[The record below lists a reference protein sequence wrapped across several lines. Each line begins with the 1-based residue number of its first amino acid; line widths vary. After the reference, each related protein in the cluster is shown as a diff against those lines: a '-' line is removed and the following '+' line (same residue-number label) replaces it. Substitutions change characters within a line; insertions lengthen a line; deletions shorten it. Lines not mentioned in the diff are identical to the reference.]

1 MPSSATLTHS
11 YGDSDRPGESPAA
24 PTPPAGPA
32 RYALGAEIARGG
44 MGVVYQ
50 ATDTALGRKV
60 AVKVLQERYGP
71 DSGTARRFADEARI
85 TGQLQ
90 HPGIPAVHD
99 LGVLPD
105 GRPFLAMKLVN
116 GDTLD
121 DLLKTR
127 PDPAADR
134 GQYVAAFEQ
143 VCQAVAYAHSRDV
156 IHRDLKPANV
166 MVGAFGEVQ
175 VMDWGLA
182 KVLAAGDRPADADP
196 EATGATTEIL
206 SLRGSD
212 GSFTQAGS
220 VLGTPAFMSPEQA
233 LGAVTEID
241 ARSDVFGLGG
251 ILAVILTGIPPFAAG
266 SAEATRIQAAQ
277 GKLAG
282 CFARLDASG
291 ADPELV
297 ALCKRCLAPE
307 RAARP
312 ADAGG
317 VAAAVAAL
325 RQAADERARRAEL
338 DRVRAEGEAAA
349 ADLRTAEQRKR
360 RRVQAVLGLAFTA
373 LVVLGGAFAGWARDQ
388 ARTRQAERAAR
399 QSRTAAGVSTNLRE
413 ARDRATEAW
422 SLVEYPERIEAVT
435 AAAVA
440 AVGRADRY
448 ATDGEPAPEV
458 AADLAATRAEVDDL
472 ARHARLLVAVARN
485 RDELAESFRSPDL
498 VASHREALTHFGF
511 DPLTAPEAQVARLV
525 GTSRIRDALL
535 GVFLEMQHHARTKQ
549 MVEAG
554 AIDRLTRATRLHIGG
569 PHARWQELLERRDT
583 PGLVAL
589 SRAPEVLPLGGW
601 LLMRLSTDLVSAGE
615 GGAARDLLRAAV
627 DRYPHEP
634 WLHFDLRYACHTTQP
649 PAQQEALRHAAAAAT
664 LRPTSG
670 FMRLQLAQAYE
681 LAGDSG
687 AAIEERRAAARLS
700 RPGPAAKGDAKAKP
714 DDQAAKPAQTPALS
728 KRGLG
733 LQVGADPQSRWV
745 YDTGQFEQIQGTE
758 WQEVQSD
765 GSFAE
770 FTETERSS
778 DYVEIRRAHRAT
790 FAYVKIYDDHCMYKL
805 MGEKYRLLY
814 SGVWR

>member
-1 MPSSATLTHS
+1 MPPSATLTHS
-11 YGDSDRPGESPAA
+11 YGDADGPGESPAA
-24 PTPPAGPA
+24 PKPPAGAA

-44 MGVVYQ
+44 MGVVYR
-50 ATDTALGRKV
+50 ATDTALGREV

-90 HPGIPAVHD
+90 HPGIPPVHD

-105 GRPFLAMKLVN
+105 GRPFLAMKLVK
-116 GDTLD
+116 GETLD
-121 DLLKTR
+121 DLLKAR

-143 VCQAVAYAHSRDV
+143 VCQAVAYAHSRDL

-182 KVLAAGDRPADADP
+182 KVLAAGDPPADADP
-196 EATGATTEIL
+196 QATGATTEIL

-220 VLGTPAFMSPEQA
+220 VLGTPAFMPPEQA

-251 ILAVILTGIPPFAAG
+251 ILAVILTGTPPFAAR

-277 GKLAG
+277 GKLDE
-282 CFARLDASG
+282 CFARLDGSA

-312 ADAGG
+312 ADAGE

-349 ADLRTAEQRKR
+349 ADLRATEQRKR
-360 RRVQAVLGLAFTA
+360 RRVQAALGLAFTA

-388 ARTRQAERAAR
+388 ARTRQAERVAR
-399 QSRTAAGVSTNLRE
+399 QSRTAAGVSANLRE
-413 ARDRATEAW
+413 ARDRAAEAW
-422 SLVEYPERIEAVT
+422 GLVEYPERIEAAT

-440 AVGRADRY
+440 AVGRADRD

-458 AADLAATRAEVDDL
+458 AVDLAATRAEVDDL
-472 ARHARLLVAVARN
+472 ARHTRLLVAVART
-485 RDELAESFRSPDL
+485 RDEFAESRRQPDL

-525 GTSRIRDALL
+525 ATSRIRDALL
-535 GVFLEMQHHARTKQ
+535 GVLLEMRYHQPH
-549 MVEAG
+549 VVNPG

-583 PGLVAL
+583 PGLVAF
-589 SRAPEVLPLGGW
+589 SREPEVLTLGVW
-601 LLMRLSTDLVSAGE
+601 LLTRLSTDLVIAGE

-627 DRYPHEP
+627 DRYPHDP
-634 WLHFDLRYACHTTQP
+634 WLQFDFHYACHVMQP
-649 PAQQEALRHAAAAAT
+649 PARQEALRHAAAAAT

-670 FMRLQLAQAYE
+670 FMRRTLANAYE
-681 LAGDSG
+681 SAGDSG
-687 AAIEERRAAARLS
+687 AASREHRVADRLS
-700 RPGPAAKGDAKAKP
+700 RPGPAANGDTKAEL
-714 DDQAAKPAQTPALS
+714 DDQAAEAARTPAPS
-728 KRGLG
+728 RSWLG
-733 LQVGADPQSRWV
+733 LQVGADPQPRWV
-745 YDTGQFEQIQGTE
+745 YGTGRFERIEGTE
-758 WQEVQSD
+758 WQEVKSD
-765 GSFAE
+765 GSFFGK
-770 FTETERSS
+770 FTEIQRSS
-778 DYVEIRRAHRAT
+778 DFVEIRRAFGAT
-790 FAYVKIYDDHCMYKL
+790 FVYIKIYDDYCLFKL
-805 MGEKYRLLY
+805 RGEEYRLMY
-814 SGVWR
+814 SGSWE